1 MQTEA
6 YSSVK
11 VTAFKISSRK
21 NELILHKDS
30 KHKMSKN
37 IPISIL
43 ELAIVSKGS
52 DTSETL
58 QKTKEIAQA
67 ADALGY
73 NRFWLAEHHNMAHVA
88 STATVV
94 LIGYIAGETKN
105 IRVGSGGIMLPNHSP
120 LIIAEQFGTLETLYP
135 NRIDLGLG
143 RAPGTDGL
151 TAQAI
156 RKDFYEESQQFPKNV
171 AALQT
176 YFSEENSTSAVRA
189 FPAEG
194 LKVPIWILGSS
205 MDSAALAAAYGL
217 PYAFAGHFAP
227 KQMIQAFEFYREN
240 FEPSE
245 YLSEPKTMA
254 CVNLIAADTK
264 EEAEVLSTSL
274 YRMFLNLIQN
284 NRQPLQ
290 PPVASLNGLMNETE
304 RFHVD
309 QMTACSF
316 IGDKQSLVKDLKK
329 FIDFTQIDEV
339 MITSPIYN
347 HDDKL
352 KSLKIGKEVMDEI
365 NGS

>member
-1 MQTEA
+1 
-6 YSSVK
+6 
-11 VTAFKISSRK
+11 
-21 NELILHKDS
+21 
-30 KHKMSKN
+30 MSKK
-37 IPISIL
+37 IPLSIL
-43 ELAIVSKGS
+43 ELAIVSQGS
-52 DTSETL
+52 DTAQTL
-58 QKTKEIAQA
+58 QKTKEIAQE
-67 ADALGY
+67 ADNLGY

-94 LIGYIAGETKN
+94 LIGFIAGQTKN

-143 RAPGTDGL
+143 RAPGTDSL

-171 AALQT
+171 LALQT
-176 YFSEENSTSAVRA
+176 YFSKENSAAPVRA

-194 LKVPIWILGSS
+194 LQVPIWILGSS
-205 MDSAALAAAYGL
+205 LDSAVLAASYGL

-227 KQMIQAFEFYREN
+227 KLMVQAFKFYREN
-240 FEPSE
+240 FKPST
-245 YLSEPKTMA
+245 YLSAPKTMA
-254 CVNLIAADTK
+254 CVNLIAADTN

-290 PPVASLNGLMNETE
+290 PPVATLDGVMNEAE
-304 RFHVD
+304 RFHVG
-309 QMTACSF
+309 QMTACTF
-316 IGDKQSLVKDLKK
+316 IGNKEHLTKELKK
-329 FIDFTQIDEV
+329 FIDSTPIDEL

-347 HDDKL
+347 HADKL
-352 KSLKIGKEVMDEI
+352 KSLRIGMEVMEEI
-365 NGS
+365 NKESLVSDI